1 MKSQEYEE
9 YKEVVVDCYVEYLI
23 CIPKLSELNMLGNFL
38 CTDLVAQKKL
48 QKIVDEMDEHKNC
61 GLEKRKR
68 LRELCAV
75 AYHYAKEK
83 KWIAEQEKYESL
95 SCKIATLSSENYD
108 TFYRRQFL
116 DILDVSMQA
125 NVLESHTTRELEF
138 TLDQIKCL
146 QYICLVDLSKVE
158 NILPQIEY
166 YVKYPFTSYMADML
180 LDQYPILVT
189 NDAFYYFMKH
199 VYMVRLAFLTTMQQS
214 IDVEWMGQSSTI
226 TCTDEEYDDL
236 YYFDPLEHQENSFQ
250 TLEELRDQWTKP
262 HSGKSMLIS

>member
-1 MKSQEYEE
+1 M
-9 YKEVVVDCYVEYLI
+9 
-23 CIPKLSELNMLGNFL
+23 
-38 CTDLVAQKKL
+38 
-48 QKIVDEMDEHKNC
+48 
-61 GLEKRKR
+61 
-68 LRELCAV
+68 
-75 AYHYAKEK
+75 
-83 KWIAEQEKYESL
+83 
-95 SCKIATLSSENYD
+95 SSENYD

-116 DILDVSMQA
+116 DILDVSMQE